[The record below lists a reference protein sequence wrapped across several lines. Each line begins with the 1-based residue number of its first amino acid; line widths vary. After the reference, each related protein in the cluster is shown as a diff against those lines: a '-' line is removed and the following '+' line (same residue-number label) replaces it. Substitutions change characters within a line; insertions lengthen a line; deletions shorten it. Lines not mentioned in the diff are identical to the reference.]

1 MSDMD
6 KKSYY
11 LPRVM
16 WERLKA
22 TADEK
27 GISVSELIRR
37 ILDAWLESKK

>member
-1 MSDMD
+1 MSGME

-11 LPRVM
+11 LPAVM

-22 TADEK
+22 AADEK

-37 ILDAWLESKK
+37 ILDLWLENKK